1 MGIKG
6 FLYVGGNYNIEG
18 PMDIYGAVWVVG
30 NVSKA
35 VGAERTIIFY
45 DENLD
50 LPTLNVVLLRRSWQE
65 IPPSGTW

>member
-1 MGIKG
+1 
-6 FLYVGGNYNIEG
+6 
-18 PMDIYGAVWVVG
+18 MDIYGAVWVVG